1 MQFRLPYIDRISFWI
16 GAAFATAFW
25 WVLAALR
32 PLFQQ
37 AIQSLKAR
45 RKERKEKARTASA
58 IEERYRQMI
67 LQQAQGYHL
76 AAPLF
81 SLDEIL
87 IPPRLL
93 LPPTHATPGAPA
105 LAEDIVSL
113 ALPYTPDWPELAAI
127 YNAPTLSIPQALAGG
142 INLVV
147 MGRPGYGKTVALAY
161 LASLAARRDPTSGL
175 PSETVPIL
183 VHVADV
189 GLPLKNPDALL
200 NPIIETIAERV
211 PVRDLPRLPD
221 FIQRIFREG
230 RALFLLDGLDE
241 LPPGDLKAALAYLD
255 QLKQSYPATRFVTTA
270 CPDCLDGL
278 AGLNFA
284 PFTLAAWSSKQRSE
298 FLDKWS
304 KLWTRYLAVEAWV
317 QSPAYFAGQSGP
329 EQVDPLLLNQWLN
342 VDKGN
347 LTPLELTLQA
357 WAAFAGDVRGPR
369 PLDAI
374 QAHIRRLSPAD
385 TPAEALELLALQINL
400 AVKPVF
406 DPRQARE
413 WIKSFEPPEAYEAG
427 DEESEPRK
435 GRKASKAEMAAA
447 KPGVLA
453 KMAASG
459 MLTQH
464 RNNQMRFTHP
474 LFAGYLAG
482 KALVNYRAEAVLD
495 QPEWSGKYLALRYL
509 AAHRDVST
517 LAKTLTAASKRPLE
531 RELLAAGGWLREA
544 SPQMAWRG
552 NVMAKLAELLQEQD
566 QPLALRSKALA
577 AFVLSEDP
585 AAAAL
590 FRQLHNAPSP
600 EVVQL
605 AALGSGAMQ
614 DAKAIEG
621 LADLLNSANPNVQR
635 AACLALVAIG
645 TIPAIDSVG
654 SALLHGSENLRRF
667 AAEALANHPQDGH
680 AMLKEG
686 AAVDDLLVRR
696 AVAYGLG
703 RVDQPWADE
712 LLAKLQVEDKEWIVR
727 TSATEVIES
736 RRRAHAYVHA
746 PAPPPSE
753 SPWLIAFAGKQGMG
767 ISPNQPATDL
777 LLLALKN
784 GSEEERL
791 ASLAYLRQY
800 PTEIVLGELYHI
812 MYSDDTLMREAIF
825 QVLWELAAS
834 GVALPDPHQ
843 FGVG

>member
-1 MQFRLPYIDRISFWI
+1 MQFRLPYIDRISFWL
-16 GAAFATAFW
+16 GVAFATAFW

-32 PLFQQ
+32 PLLQQ
-37 AIQSLKAR
+37 VIQSLKA
-45 RKERKEKARTASA
+45 KQKEKKEKVRTASA
-58 IEERYRQMI
+58 IEERYRQII
-67 LQQAQGYHL
+67 LQQAQGFHL

-81 SLDEIL
+81 SLEEIL

-93 LPPTHATPGAPA
+93 LPPMHPAPGKPT

-113 ALPYTPDWPELAAI
+113 TLPYMPDWPELAAI
-127 YNAPTLSIPQALAGG
+127 YNAPTLSFPKALAGG
-142 INLVV
+142 LDLVI
-147 MGRPGYGKTVALAY
+147 MGQPGCGKTVALAY
-161 LASLAARRDPTSGL
+161 LASLTARRNPASGL
-175 PSETVPIL
+175 PPETVPIL
-183 VHVADV
+183 VHVADLD
-189 GLPLKNPDALL
+189 LPLKNPESLL
-200 NPIIETIAERV
+200 NPIIDTVAERA

-221 FIQRIFREG
+221 FILRIFREG
-230 RALFLLDGLDE
+230 RVLFLLDGQDE
-241 LPPGDLKAALAYLD
+241 LPPGDLKTAVAYLD
-255 QLKQSYPATRFVTTA
+255 KLKQTYPATRFVTTA

-278 AGLNFA
+278 MELNFA
-284 PFTLAAWSSKQRSE
+284 PFTLASWSSKQRSE

-304 KLWTRYLAVEAWV
+304 ELWTRYVAVEAWV
-317 QSPAYFAGQSGP
+317 QSGP
-329 EQVDPLLLNQWLN
+329 EQVDPLLLNQWLT

-369 PLDAI
+369 PLEAI

-385 TPAEALELLALQINL
+385 TPSEAMELLALQTNL
-400 AVKPVF
+400 AAKPVF

-413 WIKSFEPPEAYEAG
+413 WIKSFEPPEVYEAV
-427 DEESEPRK
+427 DEESEVRK
-435 GRKASKAEMAAA
+435 SKKASKGEKAAS
-447 KPGVLA
+447 KPGVLV
-453 KMAASG
+453 KMVANG

-482 KALVNYRAEAVLD
+482 KTLVNYRAEAVLD
-495 QPEWSGKYLALRYL
+495 QPAWSGKYLALRYL
-509 AAHRDVST
+509 SAHRDIST
-517 LAKTLTAASKRPLE
+517 LAETLTATSKRPLE
-531 RELLAAGGWLREA
+531 RNLLMAGGWLREA
-544 SPQMAWRG
+544 PPQVAWRG
-552 NVMAKLAELLQEQD
+552 NIMAKLAALLQEQD

-577 AFVLSEDP
+577 ALVLSEDP

-614 DAKAIEG
+614 DTKAIEG
-621 LADLLNSANPNVQR
+621 LADMLNSSNPNVQR
-635 AACLALVAIG
+635 AACLALVAVG
-645 TIPAIDSVG
+645 TTSAIDFVG
-654 SALLHGSENLRRF
+654 AALLQGGENLRRF
-667 AAEALANHPQDGH
+667 AAEALANHPPDGH

-686 AAVDDLLVRR
+686 TAVDDLLVRR
-696 AVAYGLG
+696 AVAYGLS

-736 RRRAHAYVHA
+736 RNRAHSYIQV
-746 PAPPPSE
+746 PIPPPSE

-767 ISPNQPATDL
+767 ISPNQPTTDL

-791 ASLAYLRQY
+791 ASLVYLRQY
-800 PTEIVLGELYHI
+800 PTETVLGELYHT
-812 MYSDDTLMREAIF
+812 MYSDDTPMREAIF

-834 GVALPDPHQ
+834 GVAVPDPHQ

>member
-1 MQFRLPYIDRISFWI
+1 MHFRLPYIDRISFWI
-16 GAAFATAFW
+16 GVAFATAFW
-25 WVLAALR
+25 WVLAALH
-32 PLFQQ
+32 PLLQL
-37 AIQSLKAR
+37 AIQSLNAR
-45 RKERKEKARTASA
+45 RKEKKGKVRTASA

-81 SLDEIL
+81 SLEEIL

-93 LPPTHATPGAPA
+93 LPPMHPAPGKPA

-113 ALPYTPDWPELAAI
+113 TLPYMPDWPELASI

-147 MGRPGYGKTVALAY
+147 MGRPGCGKTVALAY
-161 LASLAARRDPTSGL
+161 LASLTARRDPTSGL

-183 VHVADV
+183 VHVADLD
-189 GLPLKNPDALL
+189 LPLKNPETLL
-200 NPIIETIAERV
+200 NPIIDTIAKRA
-211 PVRDLPRLPD
+211 PVKDLPRLPD

-230 RALFLLDGLDE
+230 RVLFLLDGLDE
-241 LPPGDLKAALAYLD
+241 LPPDDLKVAVAYLD
-255 QLKQSYPATRFVTTA
+255 QLMQTFPATRFVTTA

-278 AGLNFA
+278 MELNFA

-304 KLWTRYLAVEAWV
+304 ELWTHYVAVEAWV
-317 QSPAYFAGQSGP
+317 LSGP
-329 EQVDPLLLNQWLN
+329 EQIDPLLLNQWLN

-385 TPAEALELLALQINL
+385 TPSEAMELLALQINL
-400 AVKPVF
+400 AAKPVF
-406 DPRQARE
+406 DTRQARK
-413 WIKSFEPPEAYEAG
+413 WIKSFEPPEA
-427 DEESEPRK
+427 DESGNDESEVRK
-435 GRKASKAEMAAA
+435 SKKAIKGEKAASR
-447 KPGVLA
+447 PGVLE
-453 KMAASG
+453 KIAASG

-464 RNNQMRFTHP
+464 RDNQMRFTHP

-482 KALVNYRAEAVLD
+482 KALVNYRPETVLD
-495 QPEWSGKYLALRYL
+495 QPAWSGKYLALRYL
-509 AAHRDVST
+509 SSQHDVST
-517 LAKTLTAASKRPLE
+517 LAETLAATSRRPMERDLLTAGS
-531 RELLAAGGWLREA
+531 WLHEA
-544 SPQMAWRG
+544 PPQMTWRG
-552 NVMAKLAELLQEQD
+552 NVMARLVALLQEQGL
-566 QPLALRSKALA
+566 PLALRSKALVA
-577 AFVLSEDP
+577 LVLSEDP
-585 AAAAL
+585 SAAVL
-590 FRQLHNAPSP
+590 FRQLHNSPSP

-614 DAKAIEG
+614 DTKAIES
-621 LADLLNSANPNVQR
+621 LDDLLNSSNPNVQR
-635 AACLALVAIG
+635 AACLALVAVG
-645 TIPAIDSVG
+645 TTSAIDSVG
-654 SALLHGSENLRRF
+654 SALLHGVENLRRF
-667 AAEALANHPQDGH
+667 AAEALANNPQDGH
-680 AMLKEG
+680 TMLREG

-736 RRRAHAYVHA
+736 RHHAHTFLHMPV
-746 PAPPPSE
+746 PPPSE
-753 SPWLIAFAGKQGMG
+753 SPWLIVFAGKQGMG

-777 LLLALKN
+777 LLMALKN

-791 ASLAYLRQY
+791 ASLVYLRQY
-800 PTEIVLGELYHI
+800 PTEFVLGELYHM
-812 MYSDDTLMREAIF
+812 MYSDDAIMRESIF

-834 GVALPDPHQ
+834 GIALPDPHQ
-843 FGVG
+843 YGIG